1 MLNLEQAIADD
12 KSTHLLGNQLDQV
25 FVLNAHVSN
34 AILSNNYD
42 RRITDHK
49 VIKVD
54 LDVSLRQI
62 NEQASDITNSS
73 NVSVES
79 LMAILK

>member
-25 FVLNAHVSN
+25 FVLNAYVSN

-42 RRITDHK
+42 RKITDHK

-54 LDVSLRQI
+54 LDVGLRHSGPLM
-62 NEQASDITNSS
+62 EYITDPTS
-73 NVSVES
+73 VSVET
-79 LMAILK
+79 LMANLK

>member
-1 MLNLEQAIADD
+1 M
-12 KSTHLLGNQLDQV
+12 
-25 FVLNAHVSN
+25 FVLNACVSN

-54 LDVSLRQI
+54 LDVGLRQI
-62 NEQASDITNSS
+62 NAQASDITDAT

>member
-1 MLNLEQAIADD
+1 M
-12 KSTHLLGNQLDQV
+12 
-25 FVLNAHVSN
+25 FVLNACVNN

-42 RRITDHK
+42 RKITDHK

-54 LDVSLRQI
+54 LDVGLRQI
-62 NEQASDITNSS
+62 NVQASDITDAI

>member
-1 MLNLEQAIADD
+1 M
-12 KSTHLLGNQLDQV
+12 
-25 FVLNAHVSN
+25 FVLNACVSN

-42 RRITDHK
+42 RKITDHK

-54 LDVSLRQI
+54 LDVGLRQI
-62 NEQASDITNSS
+62 NVQASDINDAS

>member
-25 FVLNAHVSN
+25 FVLNAYVSN

-42 RRITDHK
+42 RKITDHK

-54 LDVSLRQI
+54 LDVGLRQI
-62 NEQASDITNSS
+62 NAQASDITNSS
-73 NVSVES
+73 NV
-79 LMAILK
+79 

>member
-1 MLNLEQAIADD
+1 
-12 KSTHLLGNQLDQV
+12 V
-25 FVLNAHVSN
+25 FVLNAAVSN
-34 AILSNNYD
+34 AILSSNYD

-54 LDVSLRQI
+54 LDVELRQI
-62 NEQASDITNSS
+62 NVQASDITDPT
-73 NVSVES
+73 NVSAES

>member
-1 MLNLEQAIADD
+1 MFI
-12 KSTHLLGNQLDQV
+12 
-25 FVLNAHVSN
+25 LNADVSN
-34 AILSNNYD
+34 AILSSNYD

-54 LDVSLRQI
+54 LDVGLRQI
-62 NEQASDITNSS
+62 NAQASDITDPSS
-73 NVSVES
+73 VSAES

>member
-25 FVLNAHVSN
+25 FVLNANVSN

-42 RRITDHK
+42 RKITDHK

-54 LDVSLRQI
+54 LDVGLRQI